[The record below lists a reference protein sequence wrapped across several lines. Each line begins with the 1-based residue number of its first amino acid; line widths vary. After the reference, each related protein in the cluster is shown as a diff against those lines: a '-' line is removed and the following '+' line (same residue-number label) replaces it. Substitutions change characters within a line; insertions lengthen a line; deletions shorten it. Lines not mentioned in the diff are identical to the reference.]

1 MHQIIK
7 QWMSHLTSPLKNLS
21 ADREHEGIYTVIKHE
36 EHVIFKSF
44 IVAVFLNIWVSHCV
58 GFQGVLPFPL
68 KLLVLDGIG
77 GWRVYTG
84 FGGY

>member
-7 QWMSHLTSPLKNLS
+7 QWMSPLTSPLKNLS
-21 ADREHEGIYTVIKHE
+21 TDREHEGIYTVIKHE

-58 GFQGVLPFPL
+58 GFQGVLPS
-68 KLLVLDGIG
+68 
-77 GWRVYTG
+77 R
-84 FGGY
+84 